1 MGMEPDEHE
10 PVLDISDVVH
20 DDTLGSDD
28 DLIHDDDALDVSN
41 SHAPKPPQ
49 RTLLSSSPD
58 ADQFSVEM
66 LEREIATLLHQNAT
80 AASAALLNAAEQQR
94 RAQSPGRQDG
104 ELTEQAQGITRGSS
118 HEDRNDN
125 SGPSTQDIEL
135 NLTGIAAMLQA
146 AQAHAASKGRHTEAS
161 EEYGDVT
168 KEQRTTRNAP
178 AFHSLTA
185 GDNDSHVADSVRES
199 DDEDLDLLYAA
210 ATPGDRDGHNS
221 EGEHSPSLRGHTERS
236 SPDRR
241 SPTPGEFDDI
251 NDILYHLSSH
261 FEADSESDP
270 TPGRPR
276 PSLEK
281 SASPISRLRDNSS
294 LPSPSTRVTQ
304 RSSRPDRPSIQPTP
318 PPSRKNGSENK
329 KQKKGEREKE
339 IEREG
344 ERGTGTDK
352 GSSSHTCRE
361 PQCRKSFT
369 RRSDLMRHMRIHT
382 GERPF
387 VCQHNGCG
395 KTFIQRS
402 ALHVHQRVHTGEKPH
417 SCEYQGCDKT
427 FGDSSSLARHRRTHT
442 GKRPYKCEDPE
453 CEKTFTRRTTL
464 TQHMRT
470 HDPSWEPDPNITYR
484 LKTKKQRVS
493 GLDDPDLEEFDRA
506 LSELIS
512 QANSTN
518 RSAEVAGSDETLEA
532 RVASISAEIAAAIA
546 HASSRALDEDDGR
559 DRYGIGGI
567 VPKTSGIRGSTEGRR
582 AGGSGGNW
590 EDDDDDSDTFP
601 IPLRT
606 RKGKESASVVG
617 TKRKR

>member
-28 DLIHDDDALDVSN
+28 DLIHDDDTLDVSD

-80 AASAALLNAAEQQR
+80 AASAALLSAAEQQR

-104 ELTEQAQGITRGSS
+104 ELTEQAQGITRDGS
-118 HEDRNDN
+118 HEEGNDN
-125 SGPSTQDIEL
+125 GAPSTQDIEL

-146 AQAHAASKGRHTEAS
+146 AQAHAASKGRHTETS

-168 KEQRTTRNAP
+168 KEQRTTP
-178 AFHSLTA
+178 
-185 GDNDSHVADSVRES
+185 DSVRES

-221 EGEHSPSLRGHTERS
+221 EGEHSPSLHGHTERS

-261 FEADSESDP
+261 FDADSESDP

-304 RSSRPDRPSIQPTP
+304 RSSRPDRPSVPPTP

-329 KQKKGEREKE
+329 KQKRGEREKE

-344 ERGTGTDK
+344 ERETGTDK

-361 PQCRKSFT
+361 PQCLAAGRHSFKG
-369 RRSDLMRHMRIHT
+369 RH
-382 GERPF
+382 
-387 VCQHNGCG
+387 
-395 KTFIQRS
+395 
-402 ALHVHQRVHTGEKPH
+402 LHVHQRVHTGEKPH
-417 SCEYQGCDKT
+417 SCEYPGCDKT

-484 LKTKKQRVS
+484 LKAKKQRVS
-493 GLDDPDLEEFDRA
+493 GMDDPDLEEFDRA

-518 RSAEVAGSDETLEA
+518 RSAEGAGSDETLEA

-567 VPKTSGIRGSTEGRR
+567 VPKTSGIRGCTEGRR
-582 AGGSGGNW
+582 VGGSGGNW

-617 TKRKR
+617 TKRKRQ

>member
-1 MGMEPDEHE
+1 MGIEPVEHE
-10 PVLDISDVVH
+10 PVLNISDVVH
-20 DDTLGSDD
+20 DDTLGSED
-28 DLIHDDDALDVSN
+28 DLIHDDDTLDVSDA
-41 SHAPKPPQ
+41 SKSPQ
-49 RTLLSSSPD
+49 RALLSSSPD
-58 ADQFSVEM
+58 TDQFSVEM

-80 AASAALLNAAEQQR
+80 AASAALLSAAEQQR
-94 RAQSPGRQDG
+94 RAQNPGREDR
-104 ELTEQAQGITRGSS
+104 EHTEQVQAATRDAS
-118 HEDRNDN
+118 HENGHNTGSR
-125 SGPSTQDIEL
+125 STSDIEL

-161 EEYGDVT
+161 GDYGLDAT
-168 KEQRTTRNAP
+168 KGQRTTRNAP

-185 GDNDSHVADSVRES
+185 EENDGHVVDSVRES
-199 DDEDLDLLYAA
+199 DDEDLDLLYPA
-210 ATPGDRDGHNS
+210 ATPGDRNGYDS
-221 EGEHSPSLRGHTERS
+221 ERERSPSLRGHTERS
-236 SPDRR
+236 TPDRR

-261 FEADSESDP
+261 FEANSESDP

-276 PSLEK
+276 PSLRK
-281 SASPISRLRDNSS
+281 STSPISRSRDGSS
-294 LPSPSTRVTQ
+294 LPSSSSRVTQ
-304 RSSRPDRPSIQPTP
+304 RSSRPDRPSVQPTAS
-318 PPSRKNGSENK
+318 PSRKNGSENK
-329 KQKKGEREKE
+329 KQKRREREKE
-339 IEREG
+339 IERER
-344 ERGTGTDK
+344 EAEKEKT
-352 GSSSHTCRE
+352 SSLHTCQE
-361 PQCRKSFT
+361 PHCHKSFT
-369 RRSDLMRHMRIHT
+369 RRSDLARHTRIHT

-387 VCQHNGCG
+387 VCQYNACG

-417 SCEYQGCDKT
+417 SCEYQGCNKT

-442 GKRPYKCEDPE
+442 GKRPYQCEDPE
-453 CEKTFTRRTTL
+453 CDKTFTRRTTL

-470 HDPSWEPDPNITYR
+470 HDPSWEPDPGVKYY
-484 LKTKKQRVS
+484 LKAKKPRVS
-493 GLDDPDLEEFDRA
+493 GMDDPDLEEFDRA

-512 QANSTN
+512 QASSTN
-518 RSAEVAGSDETLEA
+518 RSGEGTGSEETLEA
-532 RVASISAEIAAAIA
+532 RVACISAEIAAAIA
-546 HASSRALDEDDGR
+546 HASSRTLSEDDDG

-567 VPKTSGIRGSTEGRR
+567 VPKTSGIRGSTTEGRR

>member
-1 MGMEPDEHE
+1 MESDEHE

-20 DDTLGSDD
+20 DDTLGSED
-28 DLIHDDDALDVSN
+28 DLIHNDDTLDVSDP
-41 SHAPKPPQ
+41 HPPKSPE

-58 ADQFSVEM
+58 TDQFSVEM

-80 AASAALLNAAEQQR
+80 AASAALLSAAEQQR

-104 ELTEQAQGITRGSS
+104 ELTEQVQGITRDGS
-118 HEDRNDN
+118 HEDGNDC
-125 SGPSTQDIEL
+125 SGQSTQDLEL

-146 AQAHAASKGRHTEAS
+146 AQAHAASKGCHSETS
-161 EEYGDVT
+161 EEYGVIT

-185 GDNDSHVADSVRES
+185 GDDDGHVADSVRES
-199 DDEDLDLLYAA
+199 DDEDLDLYGA
-210 ATPGDRDGHNS
+210 ATPGDHDGLNS
-221 EGEHSPSLRGHTERS
+221 EGERSPSLHGHTERS

-241 SPTPGEFDDI
+241 SPTPGDFDDI

-276 PSLEK
+276 PPLGE
-281 SASPISRLRDNSS
+281 SASPVSSLRDNSS
-294 LPSPSTRVTQ
+294 LPSPSARVTQ
-304 RSSRPDRPSIQPTP
+304 RSSRPDRPSVQPNR
-318 PPSRKNGSENK
+318 PPSRKNGSETK
-329 KQKKGEREKE
+329 KQKRGEKEKE
-339 IEREG
+339 IER
-344 ERGTGTDK
+344 GTETETDK
-352 GSSSHTCRE
+352 ASSLHTCRE

-369 RRSDLMRHMRIHT
+369 RRSDLLRHMRIHT

-387 VCQHNGCG
+387 VCQHSGCG

-417 SCEYQGCDKT
+417 SCEYPGCDKT
-427 FGDSSSLARHRRTHT
+427 FSDSSSLARHRRTHT

-484 LKTKKQRVS
+484 LKAKKQRVS
-493 GLDDPDLEEFDRA
+493 GVDDPELEEFDRA

-518 RSAEVAGSDETLEA
+518 RSTEGAGSDETLEA

-546 HASSRALDEDDGR
+546 HASSRVLDEDDGR
-559 DRYGIGGI
+559 HRCEIGAI